1 MRQQYDDGR
10 REGAMV
16 MMLLKRFAAFFIQK
30 KKKKNLGY
38 FENET
43 AVEVAGCRLQGT
55 RRTECVLTELARA
68 YILHT
73 RK

>member
-30 KKKKNLGY
+30 KKKILGY